1 MISLFKVI
9 TVKTK
14 YRSIKTCS
22 SFIVYANNWIRYPN
36 DFYDFVTQEY
46 EVINTL
52 QDTYHANT
60 LNAQLI

>member
-14 YRSIKTCS
+14 NKSYETNS
-22 SFIVYANNWIRYPN
+22 SLIIYAYNWIRYPN

-52 QDTYHANT
+52 QDMYHANT